1 MSLLSLPPH
10 PIPLCVIVLAMIAA
24 STDIVCRR
32 IPNRLIWIG
41 LVASLLVQAWARGPL
56 AGSGDWLAG
65 GMAGFAL
72 LVPLYLLEG
81 MGGGDVKLLLMIGS
95 WVGPL
100 MILYIALATFVIGG
114 AWSIAF
120 SARRGRLSQMLQ
132 NIVHL
137 AYGGWRAGARTE
149 SGTAPRIKSVGSL
162 PYGVAIAAG
171 TVGVL
176 IFSAAA

>member
-1 MSLLSLPPH
+1 MSLLSLPPQ
-10 PIPLCVIVLAMIAA
+10 PIPLCVIGLVVVAA

-32 IPNRLIWIG
+32 IPNLLIWVG

-56 AGSGDWLAG
+56 LGSGDWFAG

-72 LVPLYLLEG
+72 LVPIYVLEG

-100 MILYIALATFVIGG
+100 MILYIALVTFVIGG

-120 SARRGRLSQMLQ
+120 SACRGRLGQMLT

-137 AYGGWRAGARTE
+137 AYGGWRAGTRE
-149 SGTAPRIKSVGSL
+149 GSGTGARIKSVGSL